1 MDDWLAAA
9 STLAGL
15 VQYIM
20 IFVATARGL
29 GISYI
34 DSSPSQADD
43 IGEVEMQAKTS
54 TRRETNENLRKYWS
68 RTFSS

>member
-1 MDDWLAAA
+1 VDDWLAAA

-29 GISYI
+29 GISYT
-34 DSSPSQADD
+34 DSTPSQADD
-43 IGEVEMQAKTS
+43 IGKVEMQAKTS
-54 TRRETNENLRKYWS
+54 TRQETNEILRSCWS
-68 RTFSS
+68 RTSSS

>member
-9 STLAGL
+9 STLTGL
-15 VQYIM
+15 VQYVL

-29 GISYI
+29 GISYA

-43 IGEVEMQAKTS
+43 IGKVEVQAKTS
-54 TRRETNENLRKYWS
+54 MRQETNENLRKCWP
-68 RTFSS
+68 RIFSF